1 MSSLTVSASGC
12 SFVSE
17 KVSLILC
24 LRGVGSAG
32 VRGTTPVPLGRLG
45 PVCTILES
53 LRSRNC
59 RVCRVLGVIGVCI
72 DSKTIVYGTIK
83 ANFHA
88 PKISRF
94 EEVDFE
100 WCLTSVIRLS
110 STRTRRFLL
119 PAEAIALPV
128 LLNFKHTPSAYFPA
142 NLSQTDQS
150 RPVYGDAHVLRCR
163 AQLAHINQYEWQI
176 RQCVDRVL
184 SRRPLVSSGVC
195 AGGGKERID
204 RGKPNVAYILEGIDS
219 I

>member
-17 KVSLILC
+17 EVSLVLC

-59 RVCRVLGVIGVCI
+59 RVCRVLGVIGVRH
-72 DSKTIVYGTIK
+72 K
-83 ANFHA
+83 AKINFHA
-88 PKISRF
+88 QQRVYF

-150 RPVYGDAHVLRCR
+150 RPVMVMHMC
-163 AQLAHINQYEWQI
+163 
-176 RQCVDRVL
+176 CVVE
-184 SRRPLVSSGVC
+184 SSASSHPSV
-195 AGGGKERID
+195 
-204 RGKPNVAYILEGIDS
+204 
-219 I
+219 